1 MTTEKKND
9 EQTQVLQKVSHTL
22 SYVTYS
28 KNVDQVILAL
38 HSLAI
43 LIFPIDASSLSG
55 FIWIIQL

>member
-55 FIWIIQL
+55 FI